1 MIQERVFVRAP
12 FVLIGGS
19 MAVLLLS
26 GCATDHKDEATQA
39 QYRALMQSASTAEA
53 MVGAV
58 APVVTTASDVTASE
72 DLVSQQNVEAMA
84 AHMVSDIPNAARLNL
99 DAEDGT
105 ARILVDQ
112 QYFTLENG
120 LAINK
125 VVFAHRL
132 LAALTQTH
140 SRELSFVEPRQG
152 AGSGRSGG
160 GGKGGSSPS
169 GGGGKGGNN
178 KKSGSEGS
186 PAYRLEGTFSALAA
200 NKATQLEAQRYA
212 FRLVDARSGSPIWMG
227 HFDIDRPVP
236 PAPST
241 GK

>member
-1 MIQERVFVRAP
+1 VKVP
-12 FVLIGGS
+12 FALIGGS

-58 APVVTTASDVTASE
+58 ALPATAPSDIAASE
-72 DLVSQQNVEAMA
+72 ELVSEQNLEAMA
-84 AHMVSDIPNAARLNL
+84 AHMVSDIPNAARLNR
-99 DAEDGT
+99 DAGDGT

-125 VVFAHRL
+125 ILFAHRL

-160 GGKGGSSPS
+160 GGKGGGSAN
-169 GGGGKGGNN
+169 GGSKGGNS

-186 PAYRLEGTFSALAA
+186 PAYRLEGTFSALAP
-200 NKATQLEAQRYA
+200 NKTTQSEAQRYA
-212 FRLVDARSGSPIWMG
+212 FRLVDTRSGSPIWMG
-227 HFDIDRPVP
+227 HFDIDRPAPTP
-236 PAPST
+236 PATSS
-241 GK
+241 K